1 MDGKGSL
8 GLDDG
13 ASEPRSLESRAPVS
27 NTRVS
32 CRLQLLVGFTIKPM
46 ILSSANI
53 PQSDAG
59 YAWWA
64 GNAWFINL
72 SGAHVAHAGL
82 IVFWAGAMTTFEVA
96 SLGWAVRVS
105 GEVFD
110 VFPFFVVG
118 VLHQGRRKRQ
128 LAAIHAVERPVP
140 LCECY
145 AMKQVEA
152 HRGVEGVSPHFMP
165 YGLALHLD
173 SVAVTW
179 LVMLSVV
186 VFSVAY
192 PVDSLVEYLSDLTI
206 TQAIFSEF
214 IPLVGSIFIF
224 VLGSNWLGAL
234 VPWSLVPLPAPS
246 EEASAPNE

>member
-1 MDGKGSL
+1 
-8 GLDDG
+8 
-13 ASEPRSLESRAPVS
+13 
-27 NTRVS
+27 
-32 CRLQLLVGFTIKPM
+32 
-46 ILSSANI
+46 
-53 PQSDAG
+53 
-59 YAWWA
+59 
-64 GNAWFINL
+64 
-72 SGAHVAHAGL
+72 L

-96 SLGWAVRVS
+96 MGWGVRVS

-118 VLHQGRRKRQ
+118 VLHLVSGAVLAGWSGLHQGRRKRQ

-140 LCECY
+140 LRECY

-192 PVDSLVEYLSDLTI
+192 PV
-206 TQAIFSEF
+206 F
-214 IPLVGSIFIF
+214 GS
-224 VLGSNWLGAL
+224 VAR
-234 VPWSLVPLPAPS
+234 AQ
-246 EEASAPNE
+246 